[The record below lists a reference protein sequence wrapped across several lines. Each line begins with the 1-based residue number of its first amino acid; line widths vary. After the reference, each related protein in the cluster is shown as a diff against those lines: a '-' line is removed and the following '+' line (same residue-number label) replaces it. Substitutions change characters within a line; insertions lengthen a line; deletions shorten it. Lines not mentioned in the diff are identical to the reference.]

1 LTKEIFFS
9 HGKLLL
15 SGEFLVLEGATALAV
30 PLKSGQHLNVSEG
43 KDPSILEWTSKHG
56 KRQWFECKYHL
67 RELEIINSS
76 DMGRAEFIRKILA
89 SGIKN
94 NTLFPHKLE
103 GKKVEAIL
111 DFDPAWGW
119 GSSSTLTSNIA
130 LWSETN
136 PFDLFFDTQEGS
148 GYDIA
153 CARASSPILYTMN
166 RNSPAITEVSLKKA
180 VTPYIYFVYLGHKQS
195 TADGIRLYRQ
205 SRIFDKMDIQ
215 SISEISLEMVKA
227 TDLEDFN
234 ALIKEH
240 EKIIARVI
248 QKRPVKQELFADFPG
263 EVKSLGT
270 WGGDFVMMTFEGD
283 EQELKNYLQPKKLN
297 NVFSFAEIVI

>member
-1 LTKEIFFS
+1 LTKEVYFS

-30 PLKSGQHLNVSEG
+30 PLKSGQHLKIYEG
-43 KDPSILEWTSKHG
+43 KDPSILEWASIHG
-56 KRQWFECKYHL
+56 NQSWFECKYHL
-67 RELEIINSS
+67 RELEIIEST
-76 DMGRAEFIRKILA
+76 DKGRAEFIRKILI

-94 NTLFPHKLE
+94 NELFSNKLE
-103 GKKVEAIL
+103 GKRVEAIL

-119 GSSSTLTSNIA
+119 GSSSTLISNIS
-130 LWSETN
+130 LWSECN

-166 RNSPAITEVSLKKA
+166 RNSPAIREVRLKKA
-180 VTPYIYFVYLGHKQS
+180 VTPFIYFVYLGHKQS

-205 SRIFDKMDIQ
+205 SRVFDKMDIQ
-215 SISEISLEMVKA
+215 SISEISFEMVKA
-227 TDLEDFN
+227 TELKDFN
-234 ALIKEH
+234 ALIREH
-240 EKIIARVI
+240 ERIISRVI
-248 QKRPVKQELFADFPG
+248 QKRPVKQELFTDFPG

-270 WGGDFVMMTFEGD
+270 WGGDFIMMTFEGE
-283 EQELKNYLQPKKLN
+283 EQELKDYLELKKLDKI
-297 NVFSFAEIVI
+297 FSFREIAI

>member
-1 LTKEIFFS
+1 MTKQAYFS

-30 PLKSGQHLNVSEG
+30 PLKKGQHLNIHDS
-43 KDPSILEWTSKHG
+43 KDPGILIWVSKHG
-56 KRQWFECKYHL
+56 KDKWFECRYHL
-67 RELEIINSS
+67 RELEIIQST
-76 DMGRAEFIRKILA
+76 DKARAEFIRKILI

-94 NTLFPHKLE
+94 NHLFSNELE
-103 GKKVEAIL
+103 GKSVEAAL
-111 DFDPAWGW
+111 DFNPAWGW
-119 GSSSTLTSNIA
+119 GSSSTLISNIA
-130 LWSETN
+130 FWSETN

-153 CARASSPILYTMN
+153 CARASSPILYAMN
-166 RNSPAITEVSLKKA
+166 RNTPSITEVKLKKA

-205 SRIFDKMDIQ
+205 SRVFDKMDIQ
-215 SISEISLEMVKA
+215 GITEISLEMVKA

-240 EKIIARVI
+240 EKIIGKVI
-248 QKRPVKQELFADFPG
+248 QKKPVKQELFSDFPG

-283 EQELKNYLQPKKLN
+283 EQELIDYLRQRKLDKL
-297 NVFSFAEIVI
+297 FSYREIAI

>member
-1 LTKEIFFS
+1 LTKEVYFS

-30 PLKSGQHLNVSEG
+30 PLKAGQHLQLSEI
-43 KDPSILEWTSKHG
+43 KDPSILEWVSKHG
-56 KRQWFECKYHL
+56 DQKWFECKYHL
-67 RELEIINSS
+67 RDLEIIDSS
-76 DMGRAEFIRKILA
+76 DNSRAEFIRKILISA
-89 SGIKN
+89 IKN
-94 NTLFPHKLE
+94 NNLFSKKLE
-103 GKKVEAIL
+103 GKRAEAIL
-111 DFDPAWGW
+111 DFNPDWGW
-119 GSSSTLTSNIA
+119 GSSSTLISNIA

-148 GYDIA
+148 AYDIA

-166 RNSPAITEVSLKKA
+166 RNSPTIKEVSLKKA
-180 VTPYIYFVYLGHKQS
+180 VTPFIYFAYLGHKQS
-195 TADGIRLYRQ
+195 TADGIRSYRQ

-215 SISEISLEMVKA
+215 SISEISLEMVNA
-227 TDLEDFN
+227 TDIKDFN

-240 EKIIARVI
+240 ERIIARVI

-270 WGGDFVMMTFEGD
+270 WGGDFIMMTFEGNK
-283 EQELKNYLQPKKLN
+283 QELKEYLQPKKLDKL
-297 NVFSFAEIVI
+297 FSYSEIAN